1 MPGVQI
7 FCCFFFENQ
16 VYYKQYDYW
25 EYEQNSRRE
34 LMTLK
39 SAKQPN
45 FEMAYGALADEIY
58 NEYMRHRYVLQ
69 SDTLLLVE
77 KERYENLMNRRA
89 DEKEVAKAFAFL
101 VLRYSCTSCTFRS
114 SMPCRLTT
122 NDFSGAF

>member
-25 EYEQNSRRE
+25 EYEKNSRRE

-58 NEYMRHRYVLQ
+58 NEFMRHRYVLQ
-69 SDTLLLVE
+69 SDALLPVE
-77 KERYENLMNRRA
+77 KERYENLMNRTICIY
-89 DEKEVAKAFAFL
+89 L
-101 VLRYSCTSCTFRS
+101 
-114 SMPCRLTT
+114 M
-122 NDFSGAF
+122 